1 MSCLGALATD
11 PPGQLDVLG
20 HDGDPLGVD
29 GTQVGVLEES
39 HEVGLTGFLQGHHG
53 GALEP
58 EVGLEVLSDLP
69 HQTLERQLANEELGR
84 LLVASD
90 LSEGH
95 SAGPVPVGLL
105 HSTSGRGGL
114 SGSLGGQL
122 LPWGLPSSGFTGS
135 LLGSGHLLFLNAL
148 TYVLSA

>member
-69 HQTLERQLANEELGR
+69 HQTLERQLANEELGG
-84 LLVASD
+84 LLVAPD
-90 LSEGH
+90 LPEGH
-95 SAGPVPVGLL
+95 GAGPVPVGLL
-105 HSTSGRGGL
+105 HTASGRGGL
-114 SGSLGGQL
+114 PGSLGGQL
-122 LPWGLPSSGFTGS
+122 LPGGLSSSGFAGG
-135 LLGSGHLLFLNAL
+135 LLSPGHVRLLAL
-148 TYVLSA
+148 ML